1 MAHVKRRDFL
11 SNLICELVALP
22 IWFHPLTFLIKRQLD
37 RTREL
42 ACDELV
48 TEHVLAPKV
57 YARSLLWAAD
67 VSRQYSSQAF
77 MLSIFDGKI
86 LEERI
91 VRLMKNNRRAGSRFA
106 RALMFAAMSILC
118 LAALSL
124 SLFAVEL
131 QT

>member
-1 MAHVKRRDFL
+1 MAHVSRRDFL
-11 SNLICELVALP
+11 TNLLCELISLP
-22 IWFHPLTFLIKRQLD
+22 ISFHPLTYFVKRELD

-48 TEHVLAPKV
+48 TQRVLAPKA

-67 VSRQYSSQAF
+67 VSRKYSSQAF

-91 VRLMKNNRRAGSRFA
+91 VRLMRSNRRVGTR
-106 RALMFAAMSILC
+106 L
-118 LAALSL
+118 
-124 SLFAVEL
+124 
-131 QT
+131 